1 MNFLRARGF
10 DIVSQYMDKHILLP
24 ERETEKSAG
33 YDIAIAEDV
42 VLPAGEVKLVPTG
55 LKAYMKSDE
64 VLMLHIRSSMA
75 VRHSLCLAN
84 NTGIIDADYYNN
96 AGNEGH
102 IMLAILN
109 FGKEPVHLKKGTRIA
124 QGIFHVYL
132 LADNDVAGS
141 GTARQGGF
149 GSTGR

>member
-1 MNFLRARGF
+1 MQTRGF
-10 DIVSQYMDKHILLP
+10 EIVSKYTDKQIQIP
-24 ERETEKSAG
+24 ERNTERSAG
-33 YDIAIAEDV
+33 YDIAIAEDAV
-42 VLPAGEVKLVPTG
+42 IAAGEIKMVSTG

-75 VRHSLCLAN
+75 VRYSLCLAN

-96 AGNEGH
+96 ADNEGH
-102 IMLAILN
+102 IMLAVWN
-109 FGKEPVHLKKGTRIA
+109 FGKESIHLKKGTRIA

-132 LADNDVAGS
+132 MTDNDMAGN
-141 GTARQGGF
+141 GTIRQGGF